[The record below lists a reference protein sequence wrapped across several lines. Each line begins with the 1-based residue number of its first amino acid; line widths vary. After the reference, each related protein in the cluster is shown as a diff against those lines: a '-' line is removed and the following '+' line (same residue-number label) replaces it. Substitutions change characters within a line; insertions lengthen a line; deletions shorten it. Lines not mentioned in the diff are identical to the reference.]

1 MLSYTIALLKTVTK
15 VTVISYAYSYNIIII
30 DVLGNKN

>member
-1 MLSYTIALLKTVTK
+1 MLRFTIALLETVTK
-15 VTVISYAYSYNIIII
+15 VTAISYAYSYNIITI